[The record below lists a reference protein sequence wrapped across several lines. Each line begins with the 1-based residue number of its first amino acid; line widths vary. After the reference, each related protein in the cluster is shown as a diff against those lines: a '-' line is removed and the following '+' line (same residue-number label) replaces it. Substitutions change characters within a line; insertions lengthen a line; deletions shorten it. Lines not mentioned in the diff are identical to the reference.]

1 MQTAIHF
8 EGDLAYICVSDQGE
22 IKEEEPV
29 TYGRSRV
36 EFVISTAQAQKEGT
50 IGVVLDEAAPQ
61 IVQQAEEQCIRA
73 GITKER
79 VRFFTKE
86 EAALGV
92 VGFRGDNLLRGNSVI
107 FDYTKKRFIC
117 YEIRKTK
124 DRVLV
129 DSRDYTEQIK
139 VQNFYLNQKMLFFYG
154 IAFVLLVISLLHI
167 MNSMQYLVA
176 ARKHEFGI
184 LRAMGITDSGF
195 RMMLLKEGLRYGIYS
210 SILMVAFYL
219 VVQKVLYYFM
229 THVFLY
235 LHPKSGV
242 QIVPILVMILIN
254 MVICT
259 VAVVI
264 SGQSVL
270 KEQVVDVIRE

>member
-79 VRFFTKE
+79 VRFFTKD

-129 DSRDYTEQIK
+129 DSTDYTEQIK

-195 RMMLLKEGLRYGIYS
+195 RIMLLKEGLRYGVYS
-210 SILMVAFYL
+210 SIVMIALYL
-219 VVQKVLYYFM
+219 AVQKVLYYFM

-235 LHPKSGV
+235 LHPKSGI
-242 QIVPILVMILIN
+242 QIVPILIMILVN
-254 MVICT
+254 LAICAA
-259 VAVVI
+259 AVVI